1 MGAKLVEN
9 ILAALDEQTVA
20 VPGAAAADTVL
31 PRLAESLKTVM
42 AQRETLAGEV
52 EEILGAHP
60 RARVLT
66 SLPGIGVT
74 TAAGILIDVGDA
86 SAFKTSGHLK
96 SAFRACEGGAS
107 ATTWPAG
114 TTSAMENRMVLKEN
128 GPTRRGHGPQ
138 FAAVQPVT
146 VVVRGDHRV
155 RSERSRRSADYPSRR
170 S

>member
-1 MGAKLVEN
+1 
-9 ILAALDEQTVA
+9 
-20 VPGAAAADTVL
+20 
-31 PRLAESLKTVM
+31 M

-74 TAAGILIDVGDA
+74 TAARILLKVG
-86 SAFKTSGHLK
+86 G
-96 SAFRACEGGAS
+96 S

-146 VVVRGDHRV
+146 VVVCDDQCARQV
-155 RSERSRRSADYPSRR
+155 
-170 S
+170 